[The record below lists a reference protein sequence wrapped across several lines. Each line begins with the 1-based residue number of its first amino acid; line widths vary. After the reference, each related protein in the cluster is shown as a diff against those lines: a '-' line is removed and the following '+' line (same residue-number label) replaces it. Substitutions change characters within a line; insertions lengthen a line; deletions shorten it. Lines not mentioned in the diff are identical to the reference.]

1 MANPSDDTS
10 KTIAYP
16 GHGIGLRNVGSYQI
30 SGHPYITGS
39 LLATGQEMY
48 VSFPNVSREFTVINS
63 GSGAGPVLRVHFNS
77 TSSAGSV
84 IAGHHYV
91 TLESDDQSITFH
103 TKCKGVYVSCAS
115 NGGGDNGFE
124 VLANLTSINV
134 ASMYDLTGSGL
145 TD

>member
-1 MANPSDDTS
+1 MAFDNYS
-10 KTIAYP
+10 YN
-16 GHGIGLRNVGSYQI
+16 GGLRNVGSYQI

-39 LLATGQEMY
+39 KLATGEEKFIG
-48 VSFPNVSREFTVINS
+48 FPTVSREFTVINS
-63 GSGAGPVLRVHFNS
+63 GSTGAGPVLRVHFN
-77 TSSAGSV
+77 TTGSGGRV
-84 IAGHHYV
+84 VDGHHYV

-124 VLANLTSINV
+124 VLANLTAINIT
-134 ASMYDLTGSGL
+134 SMYELTGSGL